1 MGDHA
6 RFIFYGLS
14 ANETTYIQMSQDF
27 IINFDVLLK
36 TSRRQLTK
44 SELVNLNQRILPL
57 INQFRDFK
65 LHLLNLTLDSN
76 INLHIPPSSIN
87 DMLNELEEYVKTMKA
102 QIDHEPSLFHP
113 NHYHMFWLADAL
125 GHASS
130 VSSHLDYMEHK
141 LIEESNCFK
150 MKLSNLSMRANIMN
164 GYLRTQK
171 KFPSLEQLNE
181 EVGILI
187 YNFKEFLEDIRDK
200 SIDKRVLGT
209 LTPLMVDHMAREECY
224 YLWKLTRVAGLI
236 NRPNCDPTRQRIDL

>member
-1 MGDHA
+1 
-6 RFIFYGLS
+6 
-14 ANETTYIQMSQDF
+14 
-27 IINFDVLLK
+27 
-36 TSRRQLTK
+36 
-44 SELVNLNQRILPL
+44 
-57 INQFRDFK
+57 
-65 LHLLNLTLDSN
+65 
-76 INLHIPPSSIN
+76 
-87 DMLNELEEYVKTMKA
+87 
-102 QIDHEPSLFHP
+102 
-113 NHYHMFWLADAL
+113 
-125 GHASS
+125 
-130 VSSHLDYMEHK
+130 
-141 LIEESNCFK
+141 
-150 MKLSNLSMRANIMN
+150 MN